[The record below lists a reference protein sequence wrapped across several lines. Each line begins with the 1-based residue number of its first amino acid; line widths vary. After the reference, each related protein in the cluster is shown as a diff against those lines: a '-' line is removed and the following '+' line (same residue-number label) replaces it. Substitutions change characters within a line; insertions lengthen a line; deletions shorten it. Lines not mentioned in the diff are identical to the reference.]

1 MCILFTA
8 YRSHPDYPLIVAANR
23 DEFYARPTKD
33 AHFWEDERDVLAGR
47 DLEQLG
53 TWLGI
58 TKTGRFA
65 ALTNFRNLEEK
76 RENKQSRGHIV
87 KNFLTSE
94 TTPQEYLQNLQ
105 LERNDYPGFNVLVA
119 DQQSFYYY
127 SNVENEIKEITAGVH
142 GLSNHLLN
150 TPWPKVERGKQQ
162 LRSLIENNKIES
174 DALFQLLADKKQ
186 APLKLLPNTGLSL
199 EMEKQVSSIF
209 IETNG
214 YGTRCSTVLTID
226 KNGTVTFQE
235 QSFPSLREKHFQFN
249 INKASRL

>member
-105 LERNDYPGFNVLVA
+105 QERNDYPGFNVLVA

>member
-127 SNVENEIKEITAGVH
+127 SNVENKIKEITTGVH